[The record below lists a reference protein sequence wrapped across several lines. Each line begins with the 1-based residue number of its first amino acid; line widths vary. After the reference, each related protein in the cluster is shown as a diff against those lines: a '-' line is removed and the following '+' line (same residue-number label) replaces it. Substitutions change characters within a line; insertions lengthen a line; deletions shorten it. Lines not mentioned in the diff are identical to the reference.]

1 MHPKDYPRWFEQFWK
16 LRKFF
21 IGFFVVLFLFSAAG
35 LPNLRFN
42 FSFEQFFP
50 TEDEDL
56 AFFMEFV
63 EDFETDDNFLLLAFE
78 REPNVFDSSFL
89 ERVDSVA
96 RATRTM
102 PHVEQV
108 QSLTQLEFPRKT
120 PFGPVP
126 VPVLDWSDSTSLQQ
140 AARELPSDPRFSGR
154 LISEAG
160 TDIIV
165 FVKTTDNLTIEQARE
180 LRAEL
185 DPVLES
191 YAPQPVRT
199 LGRAYITTELVDMQ
213 IWEVGKSSVIAA
225 GLIAIVMFFLF
236 RKRTGIL
243 ISLTSILVTLF
254 LFFGYL
260 AWTGRSLS
268 VMAALF
274 PIIMIIVGTSDVIHI
289 MSKYLDEGA
298 RDKSRKL
305 ALYITV
311 REIGLATFLTS
322 ITTAIGFASL
332 SYSRITSIQEFGY
345 NAAVGVLI
353 AYLTVIFFTS
363 AWLSFYDHKTLR
375 KQGKVDQWWSRN
387 LMAVY
392 QFTVDRSR
400 LIWWSLPIGLAVAL
414 WGISMVSTN
423 YNITDNLPEG
433 YKITEDFHYFENIF
447 GGYRPYE
454 YAIEVEDEGEIWDYD
469 KMKAISD
476 LESHLK
482 GLDYVQRVSSPSEIF
497 SFLHMY
503 EHKNQ
508 VDSFHFPPSREI
520 YASYKD
526 QLSRF
531 GARTATKNLIGRN
544 GKKARVSSTIQD
556 IGADSV
562 KAAQAHIRDWFEER
576 AEQAN
581 LSFKATGTGVILDKN
596 SEYVRSS
603 LLYGLVMAVGIVSL
617 IMALLFRSGIMLFIA
632 LVPNI
637 VPLVMAAALLGFTG
651 TELEAGVAI
660 IFAVIFGIAVDDTI
674 HFLSKYKL
682 ARNKG
687 LDQET
692 ALQITF
698 TETGKAILLTSI
710 ILFAGFMILF
720 FSAHP
725 PTRAVGWLIAV
736 TLISALAA
744 DVMIIPLLLR
754 RFAKNL

>member
-1 MHPKDYPRWFEQFWK
+1 MNPQDYPRWFEQFWK

-21 IGFFVVLFLFSAAG
+21 IGFFVILFLFSALG
-35 LPNLRFN
+35 LPNLKFN

-50 TEDEDL
+50 NEDEDL
-56 AFFMEFV
+56 EFFMDFV

-78 REPNVFDSSFL
+78 RQPNVFDASFL
-89 ERVDSVA
+89 KRVDSVA
-96 RATRTM
+96 RAIRPM
-102 PHVEQV
+102 PHVQQV
-108 QSLTQLEFPRKT
+108 QSLTQLKFPRKT

-126 VPVLDWSDSTSLQQ
+126 VPVLDWSDSTQLAQ
-140 AARELPSDPRFSGR
+140 AAERLPKDPRFSGR

-180 LRAEL
+180 LRAKL

-191 YAPQPVRT
+191 YAPQPYHT

-225 GLIAIVMFFLF
+225 ALIAVVMFFLF
-236 RKRTGIL
+236 RKRVGIF

-268 VMAALF
+268 VMSALF

-298 RDKSRKL
+298 RDKSRKRSL
-305 ALYITV
+305 FITIK
-311 REIGLATFLTS
+311 EIGLATFLTS

-353 AYLTVIFFTS
+353 AYVTVIFFTS
-363 AWLSFYDHKTLR
+363 AWLSFYDHKALR

-392 QFTVDRSR
+392 EFTLRRSKW
-400 LIWWSLPIGLAVAL
+400 IWWSLPVGLAVAL
-414 WGISMVSTN
+414 WGFSLVSTN

-433 YKITEDFHYFENIF
+433 YKITEDFLYFEDVF

-454 YAIEVEDEGEIWDYD
+454 YALEAQDEGEVWDYE

-476 LESHLK
+476 LETYLRQ
-482 GLDYVQRVSSPSEIF
+482 LEYVQRVNGPAEIF

-503 EHKNQ
+503 EHKNKI
-508 VDSFHFPPSREI
+508 DSFRFPPSRTE
-520 YASYKD
+520 YEQYKD
-526 QLSRF
+526 QLSRLS
-531 GARTATKNLIGRN
+531 AQTATQNLIGRN
-544 GKKARVSSTIQD
+544 GKKARVSSTIRD

-562 KAAQAHIRDWFEER
+562 KWAQAHIRDWFEDK
-576 AEQAN
+576 AEEAN

-596 SEYVRSS
+596 AEYVRSS
-603 LLYGLVMAVGIVSL
+603 LLYGLLMAVGIVSL
-617 IMALLFRSGIMLFIA
+617 IMALLFRSGSMLFIA

-637 VPLVMAAALLGFTG
+637 VPLVMAGALLGFTG
-651 TELEAGVAI
+651 TELEAGIAI
-660 IFAVIFGIAVDDTI
+660 IFAVVFGIAVDDTI

-725 PTRAVGWLIAV
+725 PTRTVGWLIAV
-736 TLISALAA
+736 TLVSALAA

-754 RFAKNL
+754 RFGKKL

>member
-1 MHPKDYPRWFEQFWK
+1 MHPQHYPAWFEQFWN
-16 LRKFF
+16 LRKTF
-21 IGFFVVLFLFSAAG
+21 IGIFAVLFVLSAIG
-35 LPNLRFN
+35 LPQLKFN

-50 TEDEDL
+50 NEDEDL
-56 AFFMEFV
+56 EFFMEFV

-78 REPNVFDSSFL
+78 RKPDIFNAPFL
-89 ERVDSVA
+89 QKVDSVA
-96 RATRTM
+96 SLVKTM
-102 PHVEQV
+102 PHVQQV
-108 QSLTQLEFPRKT
+108 QSLTQLKFPRKT
-120 PFGPVP
+120 AFGPVP
-126 VPVLDWSDSTSLQQ
+126 VRLLDWSDSTRLARAAQQ
-140 AARELPSDPRFSGR
+140 LPTDPRFSGR
-154 LISEAG
+154 LISESG

-165 FVKTTDNLTIEQARE
+165 FVKTDDNLTIEQARE

-185 DPVLES
+185 DPILNE
-191 YAPQPVRT
+191 YAPQPVRI

-225 GLIAIVMFFLF
+225 ALIAIVMFFLF
-236 RKRTGIL
+236 RKRAGIL

-298 RDKSRKL
+298 RDKTQKQ
-305 ALYITV
+305 ALFITIK
-311 REIGLATFLTS
+311 EIGLATFLTS

-353 AYLTVIFFTS
+353 AYVTVIFFTS
-363 AWLSFYDHKTLR
+363 AWLSFYEHSTLR
-375 KQGKVDQWWSRN
+375 KQGKVDDWWSRN
-387 LMAVY
+387 LMRVY
-392 QFTVDRSR
+392 AFTRQRSR
-400 LIWWSLPIGLAVAL
+400 WIWWSLPLGLAVAL
-414 WGISMVSTN
+414 WGISLISTN

-433 YKITEDFHYFENIF
+433 YKITRDFKYFERVF

-454 YAIEVEDEGEIWDYD
+454 YALEVKDEGEIWDYE

-476 LESHLK
+476 LESYLK
-482 GLDYVQRVSSPSEIF
+482 GLDYIQRVNGPAEVF
-497 SFLHMY
+497 AFLHMY
-503 EHKNQ
+503 ENRNQ
-508 VDSFHFPPSREI
+508 IDSFKFPPSQSI
-520 YASYKD
+520 YADYKD
-526 QLSRF
+526 QLSRLP
-531 GARTATKNLIGRN
+531 ANIATQNLIGRKN
-544 GKKARVSSTIQD
+544 QKARVSSTVKD

-562 KAAQAHIRDWFEER
+562 KWAQDQIRSWFKDKAEE
-576 AEQAN
+576 AN

-603 LLYGLVMAVGIVSL
+603 LLSGLLMAVGIVSL
-617 IMALLFRSGIMLFIA
+617 IMALLFRSGSMLFIA

-637 VPLVMAAALLGFTG
+637 VPLVMAGALLGFTG
-651 TELEAGVAI
+651 TELEAGIAI
-660 IFAVIFGIAVDDTI
+660 IFAVVFGIAVDDTI

-720 FSAHP
+720 FSVHP
-725 PTRAVGWLIAV
+725 PTRTVGWLIAI
-736 TLISALAA
+736 TLVSALAA
-744 DVMIIPLLLR
+744 DVLIIPLLLR
-754 RFAKNL
+754 RFGKKL

>member
-1 MHPKDYPRWFEQFWK
+1 MQLDEYPQWYEQFWK
-16 LRKFF
+16 LRKPFIAFF
-21 IGFFVVLFLFSAAG
+21 AVLFVLSIVG
-35 LPNLRFN
+35 LPQLKFN

-50 TEDEDL
+50 NEDEDL
-56 AFFMEFV
+56 EFFMEFV

-78 REPNVFDSSFL
+78 RYPNVFDATFL
-89 ERVDSVA
+89 QRVDSLS
-96 RATRTM
+96 RAIKEM
-102 PHVEQV
+102 PYVQQV
-108 QSLTQLEFPRKT
+108 QSLTQLKFPRKT

-126 VPVLDWSDSTSLQQ
+126 APVLDPGDSIQIAK
-140 AARELPSDPRFSGR
+140 AAKTLPSDPRFSGR
-154 LISEAG
+154 LISQAG

-165 FVKTTDNLTIEQARE
+165 FVKTIDNLTIEQARE
-180 LRAEL
+180 LRANL

-191 YAPQPVRT
+191 VAPQPVRT

-225 GLIAIVMFFLF
+225 ALIAVVMFFLF

-243 ISLTSILVTLF
+243 ISLTSILVTLI

-305 ALYITV
+305 ALLITI

-322 ITTAIGFASL
+322 VTTAIGFASL

-353 AYLTVIFFTS
+353 AYVTVIFFTS
-363 AWLSFYDHKTLR
+363 SWLSYYDHNALR
-375 KQGKVDQWWSRN
+375 KQGRVDQWWSSN

-400 LIWWSLPIGLAVAL
+400 LIWWSLPLGLLIAL
-414 WGISMVSTN
+414 WGISMISTN

-433 YKITEDFHYFENIF
+433 YKITEDFMYFEDVF

-454 YAIEVEDEGEIWDYD
+454 YAIETKDEKEIWTYE

-476 LESHLK
+476 LESYLK
-482 GLDYVQRVSSPSEIF
+482 KLDYVERVNGPAEIF
-497 SFLHMY
+497 SFFHMY
-503 EHKNQ
+503 ENKNQ
-508 VDSFHFPPSREI
+508 VDSFHFPPDKST
-520 YASYKD
+520 YNKYKD
-526 QLSRF
+526 QLNRL
-531 GARTATKNLIGRN
+531 GVRTATQNLVGKNNR
-544 GKKARVSSTIQD
+544 KARVSSTIRD

-562 KAAQAHIRDWFEER
+562 KWAQAHIRDWFEEK
-576 AEQAN
+576 ADKAG
-581 LSFKATGTGVILDKN
+581 LTFKATGTGVILDKN
-596 SEYVRSS
+596 AEYVRTS
-603 LLYGLVMAVGIVSL
+603 LLSGLLMAVGIVSL
-617 IMALLFRSGIMLFIA
+617 IMALLFRSGTMLFIA
-632 LVPNI
+632 LIPNI
-637 VPLVMAAALLGFTG
+637 VPLIMAGALLGFTG
-651 TELEAGVAI
+651 IDLEAGIAI
-660 IFAVIFGIAVDDTI
+660 IFAVVFGIAVDDTI

-725 PTRAVGWLIAV
+725 PTRTVGWLIAV
-736 TLISALAA
+736 TLVSALLA

-754 RFAKNL
+754 RFGKNL

>member
-1 MHPKDYPRWFEQFWK
+1 MHPTDYPRWFDQFWN

-21 IGFFVVLFLFSAAG
+21 IGLFIALFVISAAG
-35 LPNLRFN
+35 IPQLKFN

-50 TEDEDL
+50 NEDEDL
-56 AFFMEFV
+56 EFFMDFV

-78 REPNVFDSSFL
+78 RQPDVFNANFL
-89 ERVDSVA
+89 RRIDSVA
-96 RATRTM
+96 RAIKTM
-102 PHVEQV
+102 PYVQQV
-108 QSLTQLEFPRKT
+108 QSLTQLKFPRKT

-126 VPVLDWSDSTSLQQ
+126 VPVLDWSDSTQLAR
-140 AARELPSDPRFSGR
+140 AANRLPNDPRFSGR
-154 LISEAG
+154 LISESG
-160 TDIIV
+160 TDLIV

-185 DPVLES
+185 DPVLEN

-225 GLIAIVMFFLF
+225 ALIAIVMFFLF
-236 RKRTGIL
+236 RKRAGIM

-298 RDKSRKL
+298 RDKSRKR
-305 ALYITV
+305 ALFITIQ
-311 REIGLATFLTS
+311 EIGLATFLTS
-322 ITTAIGFASL
+322 VTTAIGFASL

-353 AYLTVIFFTS
+353 AYITVIFFTS
-363 AWLSFYDHKTLR
+363 AWLSFYDHTTLR
-375 KQGKVDQWWSRN
+375 KQGKVDRWWSKN
-387 LMAVY
+387 LRAVY
-392 QFTVDRSR
+392 NFTVHRSR
-400 LIWWSLPIGLAVAL
+400 WIWWSLPVGLLIAL

-433 YKITEDFHYFENIF
+433 YKITKDFNYFERIF

-454 YAIEVEDEGEIWDYD
+454 YALEVEGESEVWDYE
-469 KMKAISD
+469 KMKAISE
-476 LESHLK
+476 LESYLRD
-482 GLDYVQRVSSPSEIF
+482 LDYIQRVNGPAEIF

-503 EHKNQ
+503 ENQ
-508 VDSFHFPPSREI
+508 NQIDSFVFPPSKAVYED
-520 YASYKD
+520 YVD
-526 QLSRF
+526 QLSRLPVQM
-531 GARTATKNLIGRN
+531 ATQNLIGRN

-562 KAAQAHIRDWFEER
+562 EAAQAHIRDWFEPKAQE
-576 AEQAN
+576 AG

-603 LLYGLVMAVGIVSL
+603 LLSGLLMAVGIVSL
-617 IMALLFRSGIMLFIA
+617 IMALLFRSGSMLFIA

-637 VPLVMAAALLGFTG
+637 VPLVMAGALLGFTG
-651 TELEAGVAI
+651 TELEAGIAI
-660 IFAVIFGIAVDDTI
+660 IFAVVFGIAVDDTI

-687 LDQET
+687 LNQET

-725 PTRAVGWLIAV
+725 PTRTVGWLIAV

-744 DVMIIPLLLR
+744 DVLIIPLLLR
-754 RFAKNL
+754 RFGKKL

>member
-1 MHPKDYPRWFEQFWK
+1 MHPQDYPNWFNQFWK
-16 LRKFF
+16 LRKVF
-21 IGFFVVLFLFSAAG
+21 IGLFIFLFVLSAAG
-35 LPNLRFN
+35 IPRLKFN

-50 TEDEDL
+50 NEDEDL
-56 AFFMEFV
+56 EFFMDFV

-78 REPNVFDSSFL
+78 RQPDIFESDFL
-89 ERVDSVA
+89 KRVDSVS
-96 RATRTM
+96 RAIKTM
-102 PHVEQV
+102 PYVQQV
-108 QSLTQLEFPRKT
+108 QSLTQLKFPRKT

-126 VPVLDWSDSTSLQQ
+126 IPVLDWSDSTQLVQ
-140 AARELPSDPRFSGR
+140 ASKQLPKDPRFSGK
-154 LISEAG
+154 LISESG
-160 TDIIV
+160 TDLIV

-185 DPVLES
+185 DPLLEG

-236 RKRTGIL
+236 RNRVGIF

-268 VMAALF
+268 VMSALF

-298 RDKSRKL
+298 RDKSRKR
-305 ALYITV
+305 ALFITIQ
-311 REIGLATFLTS
+311 EIGLATFLTS

-332 SYSRITSIQEFGY
+332 SYSRITSIQEFGF
-345 NAAVGVLI
+345 NAAVGVMI
-353 AYLTVIFFTS
+353 AYITVIFFTS
-363 AWLSFYDHKTLR
+363 AWLSFYDHSALR
-375 KQGKVDQWWSRN
+375 KQGRVDDWWSQK
-387 LMAVY
+387 LKAVY
-392 QFTVDRSR
+392 QFTLRRSKW
-400 LIWWSLPIGLAVAL
+400 IWWSLPVGLAIAL
-414 WGISMVSTN
+414 WGISLVSTN

-433 YKITEDFHYFENIF
+433 YKITEDFTYFERIF

-454 YAIEVEDEGEIWDYD
+454 YAIEVEDEGEIWDYE

-476 LESHLK
+476 LESYLK
-482 GLDYVQRVSSPSEIF
+482 GLDYIQRVTGPAEIF

-503 EHKNQ
+503 ENQNQ
-508 VDSFHFPPSREI
+508 VDSFAFPPSRQVYED
-520 YASYKD
+520 YVD
-526 QLSRF
+526 QLNRLPVQM
-531 GARTATKNLIGRN
+531 ATQNLIGRN
-544 GKKARVSSTIQD
+544 AKKARVSSTIQD

-562 KAAQAHIRDWFEER
+562 KAAQAHIRDWFEPR
-576 AEQAN
+576 AEKAQ

-596 SEYVRSS
+596 AEYVRSS
-603 LLYGLVMAVGIVSL
+603 LLSGLLLAVGIVSL
-617 IMALLFRSGIMLFIA
+617 IMALLFRSGSMLFIA

-637 VPLVMAAALLGFTG
+637 VPLVMAGALLGFTG
-651 TELEAGVAI
+651 TELEAGIAI
-660 IFAVIFGIAVDDTI
+660 IFAVVFGIAVDDTI

-725 PTRAVGWLIAV
+725 PTRTVGWLIAV
-736 TLISALAA
+736 TLVSALAA

-754 RFAKNL
+754 RFGKKL

>member
-1 MHPKDYPRWFEQFWK
+1 MHPQDYPNWFNQFWK
-16 LRKFF
+16 LRKVF
-21 IGFFVVLFLFSAAG
+21 IGLFIFLFVLSAAG
-35 LPNLRFN
+35 IPRLKFN

-50 TEDEDL
+50 NEDEDL
-56 AFFMEFV
+56 EFFMDFV

-78 REPNVFDSSFL
+78 RQPDIFESDFL
-89 ERVDSVA
+89 KRVDSVA
-96 RATRTM
+96 RAIKTM
-102 PHVEQV
+102 PYVQQV
-108 QSLTQLEFPRKT
+108 QSLTQLKFPRKT

-126 VPVLDWSDSTSLQQ
+126 IPVLDWSDSTQLVQ
-140 AARELPSDPRFSGR
+140 ASKQLPKDPRFSGK
-154 LISEAG
+154 LISESG
-160 TDIIV
+160 TDLIV

-185 DPVLES
+185 DPLLEG

-236 RKRTGIL
+236 RKRAGIL

-298 RDKSRKL
+298 RDKSRKR
-305 ALYITV
+305 ALFITIQ
-311 REIGLATFLTS
+311 EIGLATFLTS

-332 SYSRITSIQEFGY
+332 SYSRITSIQEFGF
-345 NAAVGVLI
+345 NAAVGVMI
-353 AYLTVIFFTS
+353 AYITVIFFTS
-363 AWLSFYDHKTLR
+363 AWLSFYDHSALR
-375 KQGKVDQWWSRN
+375 KQGRVDDWWSQK
-387 LMAVY
+387 LKAVY
-392 QFTVDRSR
+392 QFTLRRSKW
-400 LIWWSLPIGLAVAL
+400 IWWSLPVGLAIAL
-414 WGISMVSTN
+414 WGISLVSTN

-433 YKITEDFHYFENIF
+433 YKITEDFTYFERIF

-454 YAIEVEDEGEIWDYD
+454 YAIEVEDEGEIWDYE

-476 LESHLK
+476 LESYLK
-482 GLDYVQRVSSPSEIF
+482 GLDYIQRVTGPAEIF

-503 EHKNQ
+503 ENQNQ
-508 VDSFHFPPSREI
+508 VDSFAFPPSRQVYED
-520 YASYKD
+520 YVD
-526 QLSRF
+526 QLNRLPVQM
-531 GARTATKNLIGRN
+531 ATQNLIGRN
-544 GKKARVSSTIQD
+544 AKKARVSSTIQD

-562 KAAQAHIRDWFEER
+562 KAAQAHIRDWFEPR
-576 AEQAN
+576 AEKAQ

-596 SEYVRSS
+596 AEYVRSS
-603 LLYGLVMAVGIVSL
+603 LLSGLLLAVGIVSL
-617 IMALLFRSGIMLFIA
+617 IMALLFRSGSMLFIA

-637 VPLVMAAALLGFTG
+637 VPLVMAGALLGFTG
-651 TELEAGVAI
+651 TELEAGIAI
-660 IFAVIFGIAVDDTI
+660 IFAVVFGIAVDDTI

-725 PTRAVGWLIAV
+725 PTRTVGWLIAV
-736 TLISALAA
+736 TLVSALAA
-744 DVMIIPLLLR
+744 DVLIIPLLLR
-754 RFAKNL
+754 RLGKKL